1 MKRLVLGLNS
11 AHPDSA
17 AVLANE
23 SGIIAAI
30 AEERINRIKHC
41 AVYPREAIQEVLRIA
56 GASLSDVTDVAVAR
70 DPKANLNSKLAFIA
84 KNPRVGLNLARLRL
98 TAQKDAAAGASRA
111 ADELGVQQGL
121 AKAEQHNVEHH
132 LSHIA
137 SAYFC
142 SGYEDATGVSIDGS
156 GDWCSVMIARCRGN
170 KIEVLHRT
178 HPPHSLGIFYT
189 TMCGFIGFNKFGE
202 EYKVMGLAAYG
213 QDRYAEQFK
222 TLVRWDPAKGVVL
235 NLDYFTTYTQ
245 VQSDEERLFDTS
257 GKGEIIMP
265 RMYSDKM
272 AQLFGPPRERG
283 TPLTQRENDIAASIQ
298 AQFERVYLAMIKDA
312 IARCGSRNLVMAGGC
327 ALNGVGNGKLVTEG
341 LCDRIYIHPAAAD
354 DGTAAGA
361 ALHTLHAKHNVP
373 RNGQVDSAYWG
384 TGWTDEQIQKDID
397 EASGRLGLKFTKM
410 SREDLLKTAVDAL
423 CQGKIMGWF
432 QGREEWGPRA
442 LGNRSIICNPSWP
455 DMKAILNAR
464 IKNREAFRPFAPA
477 ILHERMTDV
486 YEGTAE
492 VPFMNIVYKTRP
504 EWQERLSAVTH
515 EDKTGRVQTVKRS
528 QNQMYYDLI
537 KTFGDRTGV
546 PVLLNTS
553 FNENEPIVHTPAQAI
568 ACFARTKMDCLGI
581 GGFWCEKPRELASK
595 AEVIVER

>member
-17 AVLANE
+17 AVLADE
-23 SGIIAAI
+23 RGVIAAI

-56 GASLSDVTDVAVAR
+56 GASVSDITDVAVAR

-84 KNPRVGLNLARLRL
+84 RNPRIGLNLARVRL
-98 TAQKDAAAGASRA
+98 GAHTKAAGGA
-111 ADELGVQQGL
+111 AVVSEELGIKDGL

-132 LSHIA
+132 LAHIA
-137 SAYFC
+137 SAFFC
-142 SGYEDATGVSIDGS
+142 SGFDEATGVSVDGS

-189 TMCGFIGFNKFGE
+189 TMCVYMGFNKFGE

-213 QDRYAEQFK
+213 RDVYAEQMQK
-222 TLVRWDPAKGVVL
+222 LVRWDPVKGVVL
-235 NLDYFTTYTQ
+235 DTDYFTTYTQ
-245 VQSDEERLFDTS
+245 MYSDEDRQFNTEH
-257 GKGEIIMP
+257 KGEIIMP
-265 RMYSDKM
+265 AMYSDKM
-272 AQLFGPPRERG
+272 HALFGPPRDRKS
-283 TPLTQRENDIAASIQ
+283 PLTERENNMAASIQ

-327 ALNGVGNGKLVTEG
+327 SLNGVGNGKLVTQSI
-341 LCDRIYIHPAAAD
+341 CDKIYIHPAAAD

-361 ALHTLHAKHNVP
+361 ALHTLHVKHNSP
-373 RNGQVDSAYWG
+373 RNSQVDSAYWG

-410 SREDLLKTAVDAL
+410 SREDLMKTAVDAL
-423 CQGKIMGWF
+423 CQGQIMGWF

-477 ILHERMTDV
+477 ILHERMGDV
-486 YEGTAE
+486 YEGSAE

-528 QNQMYYDLI
+528 QNPTYYDLI

-581 GGFWCEKPRELASK
+581 GGFWCQKPRELASK
-595 AEVIVER
+595 AEVIVEG